1 MLSDPTWQPHN
12 ELCDERSDNASGQV
26 IRQKLVE
33 EDPEALVFEDFL
45 KFLYTATVTLTTDNV
60 LSLVRLADK
69 YMIPELHGF
78 CNEFIDISSSD
89 SVTML
94 SLLPKAR
101 AFNVPNV
108 INLCHQSLL
117 TNFNFLSGQQ
127 LLDMDAATLLLV
139 LDSGPDLVVESEYAL
154 FEKIEPWL
162 NQCEDDNIFVE
173 VIKCIRFPFMNAAQ
187 LLKVTTT
194 AVFLRAS
201 EKLPDLPLEVWQLQ
215 TLFREGSHGE
225 LPDEFPDPR
234 LYLRPPNSD
243 GSKDQIRQ
251 DARFESVAITV
262 GSQRRLHVSPWI
274 KKAGGEKQIFQ
285 KGKDKVLRV
294 TVKKVS
300 QDQIEIKLRSKLPFV
315 SQKYHA
321 AIAIGQP
328 KQTPKYLKASGSES
342 RRRMSSVNRRSKQN
356 RSPYTAILNCKAKFA
371 QPIRQGEKL
380 RIHDVALIFKKQKRD
395 SGKKVT

>member
-1 MLSDPTWQPHN
+1 MLSDPTWQPHD

-33 EDPEALVFEDFL
+33 EDTDALVFEDFL

-78 CNEFIDISSSD
+78 CNEFIDISSS
-89 SVTML
+89 
-94 SLLPKAR
+94 
-101 AFNVPNV
+101 
-108 INLCHQSLL
+108 
-117 TNFNFLSGQQ
+117 QQ
-127 LLDMDAATLLLV
+127 LLDIDAATLLLV

-173 VIKCIRFPFMNAAQ
+173 VLKCIRFPFMNAAQ

-215 TLFREGSHGE
+215 TLFREGSHGD

-274 KKAGGEKQIFQ
+274 KKAG
-285 KGKDKVLRV
+285 
-294 TVKKVS
+294 
-300 QDQIEIKLRSKLPFV
+300 
-315 SQKYHA
+315 Y
-321 AIAIGQP
+321 
-328 KQTPKYLKASGSES
+328 
-342 RRRMSSVNRRSKQN
+342 MSNM
-356 RSPYTAILNCKAKFA
+356 
-371 QPIRQGEKL
+371 
-380 RIHDVALIFKKQKRD
+380 
-395 SGKKVT
+395 